1 MGQWNKQADRS
12 DLAVRKIAIEMYRR
26 NDARTPVGSLFNARR
41 DFTKITR
48 YTPEFLLAKYPIIV
62 DCSIHASFID
72 VLELKRFI
80 AGALAYATAA

>member
-1 MGQWNKQADRS
+1 
-12 DLAVRKIAIEMYRR
+12 
-26 NDARTPVGSLFNARR
+26 
-41 DFTKITR
+41 
-48 YTPEFLLAKYPIIV
+48 LLAKYPIIV